1 VTPPSAREG
10 RTHFRAI
17 GESLPDIGRSE
28 AAWQTE
34 QYV

>member
-1 VTPPSAREG
+1 MKQSSPFS
-10 RTHFRAI
+10 FRSVRQ
-17 GESLPDIGRSE
+17 SLPDIGRWE